1 VTSAPE
7 TPAEGSAVPAVA
19 VTPSECRPAPLAA
32 TLRVA
37 LARSWRRT
45 RAERGDVDLPDVQ
58 FSILV
63 RLVKDG
69 TTTPG
74 EIAEFHRIRP
84 PSATRAV
91 KHLEELGLATRETH
105 PTDGRQV
112 LVAIT
117 EAGRE
122 EVRETMR
129 RRDAWLARQLAAL
142 TPHDRETLAR
152 ASALLTQIAES

>member
-1 VTSAPE
+1 MTSAPE
-7 TPAEGSAVPAVA
+7 TPAQGSAAPA

-32 TLRVA
+32 NLRVA
-37 LARSWRRT
+37 LARSWRRI

-63 RLVKDG
+63 RLVKHG
-69 TTTPG
+69 ATTPG
-74 EIAEFHRIRP
+74 QIAEFHRIQP

-112 LVAIT
+112 LVTVT

-142 TPHDRETLAR
+142 TPQDRETLAR